1 MEQNELLGW
10 ISSRLDKLFNALIA
24 LIAIVGHFL
33 FGRWTMPLQILVAFI
48 SFDYL
53 AGLGAAFVDKRLD
66 SSVGFRGIVKK
77 MGYFMVVA
85 VAHLLDKG
93 FGLPAPLIQTAS
105 IWWLV
110 GVEGMSILENL
121 GNIGVPIPPA
131 LLDALQQIKKRK
143 GEVKT
148 GGL

>member
-10 ISSRLDKLFNALIA
+10 VLSRLDKLFNALIA

-33 FGRWTMPLQILVAFI
+33 FGGWTMPLQILVAFI

-93 FGLPAPLIQTAS
+93 FGLPPLIQTAS
-105 IWWLV
+105 IW
-110 GVEGMSILENL
+110 
-121 GNIGVPIPPA
+121 
-131 LLDALQQIKKRK
+131 
-143 GEVKT
+143 
-148 GGL
+148 